1 MRPEV
6 LGDYRIIKEL
16 GRGGMGVV
24 YLAEHLRLQKKYA
37 LKILPQAFSES
48 PELVHRFHTEARVM
62 AELNHPN
69 IVKVVNMSCVGTTY
83 YLVMEYIAS
92 ETGEPK
98 NLHHYQRERGGVLP
112 EDEVE
117 RIAVEILSALD
128 YAHSYSSKAAPM
140 GIIHRDIKPANVLLD
155 EKRTAK
161 VSDFGLAKILA
172 GDKDS
177 ATRRVTLTANGAI
190 LGTYDFMSPEQ
201 KAGKKVDA
209 RTDIYAIGVMIYS
222 ALTGKKP
229 EGRFP
234 LPSQINPQLSKKW
247 DSIVDK
253 CLQYLPEDRFQNANE
268 VIKAIKSKEKPK
280 PEKIKK
286 AKKEKKVHR
295 GWFAEVIK
303 WTAIVFIVMAVLSTT
318 LIVVSFK
325 YPDFLKMFKSSA
337 QTAIREESKKDET
350 LPEIPSEPEVK
361 KPAEEIKTGTIPE
374 KQVGLSEDFFKIL
387 GETATALA
395 KKEILPVNKELT
407 EQYKNLSNEETMI
420 LDVLTGFASEFV
432 KPKAGEPF
440 EPSKDLPGAIEKLKE
455 RGLTIGPLK
464 IQWESAI
471 KKMEEANQLSEQGKA
486 TEAMRRYQEA
496 QREMRTLYGMEW
508 TRQRADKMKSEM
520 AKAKQEVDEILP
532 QGAENVLYRIA
543 TKTERDAENAY
554 QKGDYPAAKT
564 LYSIAADVFN
574 LSQQDCEMA
583 ECFTYLKNYVE
594 KKKAAAD
601 ALNAPT
607 ITKQIFIQAT
617 RLKQQGDSFF
627 GKKDYQRAANSYVQS
642 AYHYERARERAALSR
657 LIKVKDK

>member
-1 MRPEV
+1 VQEQFRMTSKI

-24 YLAEHLRLQKKYA
+24 YLAEHQRLQKKYA

-48 PELVHRFHTEARVM
+48 PELVERFHTEARVM

-69 IVKVVNMSCVGTTY
+69 IVKVVNMSCLGTTY
-83 YLVMEYIAS
+83 YLVMDYITS

-98 NLHHYQRERGGVLP
+98 NLHDYQRERGGVLP

-117 RIAVEILSALD
+117 RIAVEVLSALD
-128 YAHSYSSKAAPM
+128 YAHSYSSKAAPK

-155 EKRTAK
+155 ENRTAK

-209 RTDIYAIGVMIYS
+209 RSDIYAVGVMIYS
-222 ALTGKKP
+222 MLTGKKP

-253 CLQYLPEDRFQNANE
+253 CLQYLPEDRFQNASE
-268 VIKAIKSKEKPK
+268 VVKSIQRKEKLK
-280 PEKIKK
+280 PEKVKK
-286 AKKEKKVHR
+286 VRKEKKVHR

-303 WTAIVFIVMAVLSTT
+303 WTAIVFIV
-318 LIVVSFK
+318 LIILGSLMIFVKFK
-325 YPDFLKMFKSSA
+325 DKDFLEMFRSSV
-337 QTAIREESKKDET
+337 QTSIQEESKKDEA
-350 LPEIPSEPEVK
+350 LPEIPSEPGQIK
-361 KPAEEIKTGTIPE
+361 SKPAGKVKTGTTPE

-387 GETATALA
+387 GETASVLA
-395 KKEILPVNKELT
+395 KKELLPVNKELM
-407 EQYKNLSNEETMI
+407 EQYNNLSDEERMI
-420 LDVLTGFASEFV
+420 LDVLTGFASGFV
-432 KPKAGEPF
+432 KSKAGEPF

-486 TEAMRRYQEA
+486 TEADK
-496 QREMRTLYGMEW
+496 TKS
-508 TRQRADKMKSEM
+508 RQ
-520 AKAKQEVDEILP
+520 DEIRD
-532 QGAENVLYRIA
+532 GYS
-543 TKTERDAENAY
+543 KTR
-554 QKGDYPAAKT
+554 G
-564 LYSIAADVFN
+564 
-574 LSQQDCEMA
+574 
-583 ECFTYLKNYVE
+583 
-594 KKKAAAD
+594 
-601 ALNAPT
+601 
-607 ITKQIFIQAT
+607 
-617 RLKQQGDSFF
+617 
-627 GKKDYQRAANSYVQS
+627 
-642 AYHYERARERAALSR
+642 
-657 LIKVKDK
+657 